1 MSARSH
7 DPRGNIVVVR
17 QEGITVVGGGGGA
30 LGSAVVHRLV
40 AAGRRVVVPSRH
52 PGRSA
57 PIEGVTEI
65 ECDLDDLASVAR
77 LRSAIDAMGA
87 WKAMVSASGGYVG
100 GRAHEVEDSVIEGQ
114 IAANLLGPW
123 RLARA
128 AAASMVA
135 GGAGGRIVIV
145 ASRAAVEVARGQAA
159 YQVSKAAVLK
169 LAQVMAAELQG
180 HGITVNAVL
189 PGTMDTPGNRE
200 SMPKANRSSWV
211 STDSV
216 AAVIEWLLSD
226 DAAAVTGA
234 TVPAG

>member
-1 MSARSH
+1 M
-7 DPRGNIVVVR
+7 VVR
-17 QEGITVVGGGGGA
+17 QGGVTVVGGGGGE
-30 LGSAVVHRLV
+30 LGTAVVRRL
-40 AAGRRVVVPSRH
+40 AASGRRVVIPTRH
-52 PGRSA
+52 PGRAA
-57 PIEGVTEI
+57 PLEGVTEI
-65 ECDLDDLASVAR
+65 ECDLDDAESVAR
-77 LRSAIDAMGA
+77 LRIDVEAMGP
-87 WKAMVSASGGYVG
+87 WDGMVSASGGYAG
-100 GRAHEVEDSVIEGQ
+100 GRAHEIDDAVVEGQ

-135 GGAGGRIVIV
+135 GGTGGRIVIV
-145 ASRAAVEVARGQAA
+145 ASQAAMAVARGQAA

-169 LAQVMAAELQG
+169 LSQVMAAELQG

-189 PGTMDTPGNRE
+189 PGTMDTPANRE

-226 DAAAVTGA
+226 AATAVTGA
-234 TVPAG
+234 SIPAG